1 MKKIILILLMLAM
14 VSPLAAIER
23 DIAPLDSIKDCTTFI
38 STIDSTKK
46 QIQEIAKSTQE
57 IAKESKNLTKSGKE
71 YSSTLEWIIG
81 IISSFL
87 SLIVLMAGLAK
98 KVTAISEKFNPI
110 YWFNKWT
117 GTHKAKLNG
126 QVGTY
131 EKVFLPEGN
140 IIKIEPI
147 VNK

>member
-1 MKKIILILLMLAM
+1 MKTIILILLMLTMAI
-14 VSPLAAIER
+14 PLAAIER
-23 DIAPLDSIKDCTTFI
+23 DIAPLDSCTTFI

-46 QIQEIAKSTQE
+46 QIQEIVKNTQE
-57 IAKESKNLTKSGKE
+57 IAKESKNLTKSREE
-71 YSSTLEWIIG
+71 YSSTLQWIIG

-87 SLIVLMAGLAK
+87 SLIVLMAGLVK
-98 KVTAISEKFNPI
+98 KVTAISEKFSPI

-131 EKVFLPEGN
+131 EKVFLPEGS

>member
-14 VSPLAAIER
+14 VFPLAAIER
-23 DIAPLDSIKDCTTFI
+23 GKAPLDSIEACPSLV

-46 QIQEIAKSTQE
+46 QIKEIAKNSQE
-57 IAKESKNLTKSGKE
+57 IVKESKNLTKSREE
-71 YSSTLEWIIG
+71 YSSTLEWVIG
-81 IISSFL
+81 IVSSFI
-87 SLIVLMAGLAK
+87 SLIVLMAGLVK
-98 KVTAISEKFNPI
+98 KVTAISEKFSPI

-117 GTHKAKLNG
+117 GAHKAKLNG

-140 IIKIEPI
+140 TIKIEPI

>member
-1 MKKIILILLMLAM
+1 MKKIILVLLMLAM
-14 VSPLAAIER
+14 VFPLAAIER
-23 DIAPLDSIKDCTTFI
+23 DKAPLDSIEACP
-38 STIDSTKK
+38 SLVSAIDSSKS
-46 QIQEIAKSTQE
+46 QIKEIVKNSQEVV
-57 IAKESKNLTKSGKE
+57 KESKNLTKSREE

-81 IISSFL
+81 IAS
-87 SLIVLMAGLAK
+87 SLISLVVLMAGLVK
-98 KVTAISEKFNPI
+98 RVTALSEKLSPI

-126 QVGTY
+126 QIGTY

-140 IIKIEPI
+140 VIKIEPV